1 MQTDTA
7 AQSEPV
13 KPAKVP
19 VTRRG
24 QSKPYRKP
32 TAQVLAERI
41 DAVANMMARLCTRSQ
56 IHKYAVQQ
64 GWEIH
69 WNSVDRYMVRARK
82 LLAERSQMTKE
93 QARGICLN
101 VLLGVINTGSPRE
114 RIAAEARLAEIFG
127 INAPARSEISG
138 PEGAPIAVAEKVV
151 ILELPALD
159 DQPARDQADVE
170 AWRREHGQDWLA
182 ERGGVKGNG
191 GNGHA
196 QEPGFTAQD
205 GAVSGNGGNGHN
217 GHG

>member
-1 MQTDTA
+1 MQTETA

-13 KPAKVP
+13 KSEKPP

-64 GWEIH
+64 GWGIH

-159 DQPARDQADVE
+159 DRAAQDEAAVA
-170 AWRREHGQDWLA
+170 AWRRERGEAWLA
-182 ERGGVKGNG
+182 GRGGVGIADGAGK
-191 GNGHA
+191 
-196 QEPGFTAQD
+196 PQD